1 MEMVEDS
8 HRNYHDINEACKNHD
23 NVECGLADH
32 RMDTMPGC
40 SYDSLKDLNSRIS
53 HSHSKKVIKH
63 ALRQQAKR
71 RRKNTTIASGNSAPL
86 PRIVV
91 KSLSVRLEDK
101 EFKDTSNSASPKP
114 ATMREVL
121 ASIPGFSIKP
131 RKRSTKKLSTA
142 AQLEQT
148 KEGCIDLETPDSI
161 LVNTNLRAL
170 LNKHTFSSLPPLY
183 QYKLVQLL
191 PDVDR
196 AGVAGQ
202 PDASFRLS
210 TSGLNNEFFARAC
223 LEWRERLAEG
233 EFTPENQQ
241 KLKAEAE
248 KEMSRLDPWKLKH
261 FEPIWGEKHE
271 PTSDSTPLLLPSPA
285 RPSLKTTIKLRPS
298 TSASIRHS
306 KIVPRRPRTVGAVT
320 RAITNYWVKEEAD
333 STADKPPSPT
343 EKRPAD
349 QSDRIGEGKE
359 MHKKLKAVSSSAEE
373 SSTDVG
379 MLHSVNTEECVSG
392 NGISSERAENS
403 VGDEALAY
411 ETDVTV
417 YKSEKD
423 IEASAAESSVNCE
436 SEQMAA
442 RETVA
447 HETDAAECKSEEH
460 VTPESAEC
468 EMSIVTCT
476 VKEENIGIDKET
488 EDVHVTSEV
497 DTSMKCESKK
507 QQGESGNRD
516 SAERNIDMKL
526 HYDNPSDIRPVLSNV
541 EVLLKCETEVAATEI
556 DSVVSNV
563 RNTVDQDL
571 DLVQEMTVS
580 DGDHITY
587 EPDVPGHD
595 VIHESAML
603 DSSGYIVSGDSVV
616 QTNSNSKEGDT
627 KTAVDVSGEVESV
640 SGLEDLK
647 VEEDEDAAEVH
658 AAALIAAVTGTEGC
672 CWDVDSTEKLLDK
685 VPLTD
690 VPLVAV
696 PVTLAVV
703 EERDVEVIPMQEELE
718 VILKPST
725 FPMAPEDALSMDSA
739 IVTAALDDIG
749 DGTSSTVKST
759 QAQYPEYSTSQ
770 AVKLELEVTLT
781 PEAVTSADSLV
792 TSTVGGSQHNT
803 AASSAPPAVSKTN
816 VATVIP
822 PTTIVCLPSA
832 VSAPSFM
839 NHTQLS
845 SCLNAPT
852 SSSVVSSSLTKTA
865 AVASSSAVPYLALS
879 SNTPVRALP
888 THLPKSQAK
897 AKQRDSSQVS
907 SGGSGGGSR
916 GSRGSSNKPPP
927 GAVNLERS
935 YQICQ
940 AVIQNSPNRDQLRCQ
955 LKPPPS
961 LLAANASS
969 CGSNNKKSESS
980 VPPHPATQYGIV
992 TSSRNGS
999 GPPNN
1004 SVSGKP
1010 FTPPLPAPG
1019 GYPMV
1024 PGSNGLSV
1032 AKPVTSLGGQGKV
1045 TSSRGGT
1052 YHQRQQSPPVVVRH
1066 VFTSSQGIPVTM
1078 AVLPQSQAPPEVAES
1093 AGAQLGH
1100 VGQYILVQHTGVG
1113 DQPETVQVML
1123 NSGQKGAPPPPRASS
1138 APPSNNQ
1145 VSGGG
1150 RLGLGRGRP
1159 ASVDVERS
1167 QLVAAASQQQHG
1179 VGYVTKRYGEHF
1191 VVQCPNLGT
1200 QAITRKDRSGDS
1212 GNCVQYGDV
1221 GSGSTGQSYTVGDIA
1236 IMEQS
1241 VTNSYTQQPVVL
1253 QGGGRV
1259 AARQTHNNHI
1269 SVSRTDP
1276 SQCGCN
1282 LKAMIMCKKCGA
1294 FCHDD
1299 CIGPSRLCVTC
1310 LIR

>member
-1 MEMVEDS
+1 LF
-8 HRNYHDINEACKNHD
+8 Y
-23 NVECGLADH
+23 
-32 RMDTMPGC
+32 C
-40 SYDSLKDLNSRIS
+40 SFFIFIYFFI
-53 HSHSKKVIKH
+53 
-63 ALRQQAKR
+63 
-71 RRKNTTIASGNSAPL
+71 
-86 PRIVV
+86 
-91 KSLSVRLEDK
+91 
-101 EFKDTSNSASPKP
+101 F
-114 ATMREVL
+114 
-121 ASIPGFSIKP
+121 FS
-131 RKRSTKKLSTA
+131 
-142 AQLEQT
+142 
-148 KEGCIDLETPDSI
+148 
-161 LVNTNLRAL
+161 
-170 LNKHTFSSLPPLY
+170 
-183 QYKLVQLL
+183 
-191 PDVDR
+191 
-196 AGVAGQ
+196 
-202 PDASFRLS
+202 
-210 TSGLNNEFFARAC
+210 
-223 LEWRERLAEG
+223 
-233 EFTPENQQ
+233 
-241 KLKAEAE
+241 
-248 KEMSRLDPWKLKH
+248 
-261 FEPIWGEKHE
+261 
-271 PTSDSTPLLLPSPA
+271 
-285 RPSLKTTIKLRPS
+285 
-298 TSASIRHS
+298 
-306 KIVPRRPRTVGAVT
+306 
-320 RAITNYWVKEEAD
+320 
-333 STADKPPSPT
+333 
-343 EKRPAD
+343 
-349 QSDRIGEGKE
+349 
-359 MHKKLKAVSSSAEE
+359 EE

-770 AVKLELEVTLT
+770 AVKLELE
-781 PEAVTSADSLV
+781 
-792 TSTVGGSQHNT
+792 
-803 AASSAPPAVSKTN
+803 
-816 VATVIP
+816 
-822 PTTIVCLPSA
+822 
-832 VSAPSFM
+832 
-839 NHTQLS
+839 
-845 SCLNAPT
+845 
-852 SSSVVSSSLTKTA
+852 
-865 AVASSSAVPYLALS
+865 
-879 SNTPVRALP
+879 
-888 THLPKSQAK
+888 
-897 AKQRDSSQVS
+897 
-907 SGGSGGGSR
+907 
-916 GSRGSSNKPPP
+916 
-927 GAVNLERS
+927 
-935 YQICQ
+935 
-940 AVIQNSPNRDQLRCQ
+940 
-955 LKPPPS
+955 
-961 LLAANASS
+961 
-969 CGSNNKKSESS
+969 
-980 VPPHPATQYGIV
+980 
-992 TSSRNGS
+992 
-999 GPPNN
+999 
-1004 SVSGKP
+1004 
-1010 FTPPLPAPG
+1010 
-1019 GYPMV
+1019 GY
-1024 PGSNGLSV
+1024 
-1032 AKPVTSLGGQGKV
+1032 
-1045 TSSRGGT
+1045 
-1052 YHQRQQSPPVVVRH
+1052 
-1066 VFTSSQGIPVTM
+1066 
-1078 AVLPQSQAPPEVAES
+1078 
-1093 AGAQLGH
+1093 
-1100 VGQYILVQHTGVG
+1100 
-1113 DQPETVQVML
+1113 
-1123 NSGQKGAPPPPRASS
+1123 
-1138 APPSNNQ
+1138 
-1145 VSGGG
+1145 
-1150 RLGLGRGRP
+1150 
-1159 ASVDVERS
+1159 
-1167 QLVAAASQQQHG
+1167 
-1179 VGYVTKRYGEHF
+1179 
-1191 VVQCPNLGT
+1191 
-1200 QAITRKDRSGDS
+1200 
-1212 GNCVQYGDV
+1212 
-1221 GSGSTGQSYTVGDIA
+1221 
-1236 IMEQS
+1236 
-1241 VTNSYTQQPVVL
+1241 
-1253 QGGGRV
+1253 
-1259 AARQTHNNHI
+1259 
-1269 SVSRTDP
+1269 
-1276 SQCGCN
+1276 
-1282 LKAMIMCKKCGA
+1282 
-1294 FCHDD
+1294 
-1299 CIGPSRLCVTC
+1299 
-1310 LIR
+1310 